1 MASGASSFSGRNGL
15 FNAQPGVHSGTLPE
29 ARHESGPCPQLKPL
43 RILVADSNP
52 LGCKFICAMLRR
64 RGHHAAGVQ
73 DGAAAVAELL
83 RHPYDAL
90 VTDLALPGVEGAQ
103 LAQAVRT
110 STAPGLDPQMP
121 VLGLA
126 AGDAD
131 EDRQRCMLAG
141 MDGYLVKPVG
151 ARELLRALHEALL
164 RRGRDKRAGLPSEAA
179 RMMGATLRPVALVE
193 EDFGLETEDVRALYE
208 VLCASLPEELAA
220 LSDAAAQ
227 GDMERVAGLAH
238 ALAGSVLD
246 IVAEGPTLLAREM
259 EYAARNGD
267 ADEVVALC
275 AELEPQ
281 VRLLHGLLCRSVARK

>member
-1 MASGASSFSGRNGL
+1 MVSGASFFSGRNIL
-15 FNAQPGVHSGTLPE
+15 SDARPE
-29 ARHESGPCPQLKPL
+29 ARPDARYGSEACPQLKPL

-52 LGCKFICAMLRR
+52 LGCKFICAMLSR

-90 VTDLALPGVEGAQ
+90 VTELALPGVDGAQ

-110 STAPGLDPQMP
+110 STAPNLDPQMP
-121 VLGLA
+121 VLALA
-126 AGDAD
+126 ARDAE
-131 EDRQRCMLAG
+131 EDRQRCVQSG
-141 MDGYLVKPVG
+141 MDGYLVKPAG
-151 ARELLRALHEALL
+151 ARELLRALYEALL
-164 RRGRDKRAGLPSEAA
+164 GYGRDARAKHPAEAA
-179 RMMGATLRPVALVE
+179 RMMGAALRPVPMVE
-193 EDFGLETEDVRALYE
+193 EDFGLETEDVRTLYA
-208 VLCASLPEELAA
+208 VLCGSLPDELAT
-220 LSDAAAQ
+220 LRDAVAQ
-227 GDMERVAGLAH
+227 GDLERVAGLAH

-267 ADEVVALC
+267 AEEVVDLC

-281 VRLLHGLLCRSVARK
+281 VRLLHGLLCRGVAGA